1 MVYNLFSVRLWLAIG
16 IVFVVTQLSK
26 TLLLGVG
33 LAIGNVAEFSQ
44 EVVTV
49 VHKVVN
55 AIANGALKMA
65 HGAEDFFTFHW
76 NRLSHEGD
84 YITRVHLTVPPVLS
98 QLARLK
104 DDIKNVKGS
113 PVGQS
118 LVQVIQ
124 LIGQVKTCPTL
135 DYFRTISLSRWII
148 NGLVDALL
156 PELCTDET
164 SEGVQVI
171 LFLFDGLPKLL
182 GWIGTTG
189 IVLWLVF
196 IEGWPLIWWG
206 VTVTFKMMVFFCN
219 KIHFC
224 IHYFEDTSKERDRW
238 YKRHKF

>member
-1 MVYNLFSVRLWLAIG
+1 M
-16 IVFVVTQLSK
+16 
-26 TLLLGVG
+26 
-33 LAIGNVAEFSQ
+33 
-44 EVVTV
+44 
-49 VHKVVN
+49 
-55 AIANGALKMA
+55 
-65 HGAEDFFTFHW
+65 
-76 NRLSHEGD
+76 SHEGD

-104 DDIKNVKGS
+104 EDIKNAKGS

-124 LIGQVKTCPTL
+124 LAGQVKACPAL
-135 DYFRTISLSRWII
+135 EYFRTISLSRWII

-196 IEGWPLIWWG
+196 IEG
-206 VTVTFKMMVFFCN
+206 
-219 KIHFC
+219 
-224 IHYFEDTSKERDRW
+224 
-238 YKRHKF
+238 